1 MVLLGTDR
9 MQSPENS
16 WVAVDNENSLDVIR
30 VLLEI
35 CALRTRGRLGPYQGR
50 SKNKREE
57 DDMSH
62 QKLLAK
68 GRLSG

>member
-1 MVLLGTDR
+1 MVVLLGTDR

-35 CALRTRGRLGPYQGR
+35 CALRTRGRLGTLPRQI
-50 SKNKREE
+50 KE
-57 DDMSH
+57 
-62 QKLLAK
+62 QT
-68 GRLSG
+68 